1 VPDLFEMQPSL
12 PPGLESAVPAVAVLW
27 AAFRFALAA
36 GAVAAV
42 VAIGSR
48 EPFLKTA
55 AGRLLVLLGLVLV
68 LIPGSFHSPLAF
80 FGALVPDLLTV
91 AWLAIA
97 AFALLRDHV
106 AAWVLFGVFVSGG
119 SAVAG
124 LLGQPAPADQAA
136 GWMSLAAL
144 VIAAAGLLAG
154 GRREPAVAD
163 PAAVPPTMLPGIEA

>member
-1 VPDLFEMQPSL
+1 MQRREFITL
-12 PPGLESAVPAVAVLW
+12 LGGG
-27 AAFRFALAA
+27 AASTWPLAA
-36 GAVAAV
+36 RAQQPVGRVYRV
-42 VAIGSR
+42 GYLAIGSR
-48 EPFLKTA
+48 EPFLKTGP
-55 AGRLLVLLGLVLV
+55 GRLLVLLGLVLV

-80 FGALVPDLLTV
+80 FGALVPDLLIV

-163 PAAVPPTMLPGIEA
+163 PATVPPMMLPGIEA